1 MVHLGFLLVHVY
13 PHDVRLADFPFQAEG
28 IARPVDDAVSLPG
41 HDPLQRRIYQQHRL
55 VRRRALPYITAVIG
69 QDRFHNHRI
78 AGRIDTSGSVQLPN
92 RLDGLV
98 IDPRLYHGFAFSF
111 DDLRVELNTF
121 PSTKVEALALLY
133 VQSQDLSGLSPEDVL
148 DMYQDAYTKIRER
161 SKENNKTKSTS
172 WML

>member
-1 MVHLGFLLVHVY
+1 M
-13 PHDVRLADFPFQAEG
+13 
-28 IARPVDDAVSLPG
+28 
-41 HDPLQRRIYQQHRL
+41 
-55 VRRRALPYITAVIG
+55 
-69 QDRFHNHRI
+69 
-78 AGRIDTSGSVQLPN
+78 
-92 RLDGLV
+92 DG
-98 IDPRLYHGFAFSF
+98 
-111 DDLRVELNTF
+111 VELNTF

>member
-1 MVHLGFLLVHVY
+1 M
-13 PHDVRLADFPFQAEG
+13 D
-28 IARPVDDAVSLPG
+28 
-41 HDPLQRRIYQQHRL
+41 
-55 VRRRALPYITAVIG
+55 
-69 QDRFHNHRI
+69 
-78 AGRIDTSGSVQLPN
+78 
-92 RLDGLV
+92 
-98 IDPRLYHGFAFSF
+98 
-111 DDLRVELNTF
+111 RVELNTF